1 MLGLISDTGFN
12 LLVVILL
19 SVDHGLVFKVS
30 DDAGCSSN
38 RQFRTP
44 PSADNFV
51 ISTGLGYVVPVRREW
66 MKP

>member
-1 MLGLISDTGFN
+1 MLGLINLVIPS

-51 ISTGLGYVVPVRREW
+51 ISTGLVDVVPVRREW